1 MKQPP
6 KDATLI
12 LICAGEGEVGSVF
25 VAPTLGDLL
34 DHVYRYGSLY
44 HKPSDIAASI
54 NEHDDWDYGRH
65 ELQRFPEVALIVA
78 RPDGSAHPILW

>member
-6 KDATLI
+6 QDATLI

-25 VAPTLGDLL
+25 VAPTAEGLIDSLCTDGF
-34 DHVYRYGSLY
+34 LY
-44 HKPSDIAASI
+44 HAVGDITAIIS
-54 NEHDDWDYGRH
+54 EHDNWDYGRY
-65 ELQRFPEVALIVA
+65 ELQQFPEVALIVA